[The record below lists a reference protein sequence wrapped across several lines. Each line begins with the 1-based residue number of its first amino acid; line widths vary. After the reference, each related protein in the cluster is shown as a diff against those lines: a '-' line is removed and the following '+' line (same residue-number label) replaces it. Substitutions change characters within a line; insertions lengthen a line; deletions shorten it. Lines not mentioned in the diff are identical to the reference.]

1 MNLTGD
7 VGMVSKWSYD
17 APTISWALQKGMY
30 FFIKLQHMIL
40 KTLSNQYEKT
50 HLLKEYEKQNVLCSD
65 TSGCGFKTNIL
76 LLPLRCYCFGTIV
89 SLQLS

>member
-40 KTLSNQYEKT
+40 KTLSN
-50 HLLKEYEKQNVLCSD
+50 
-65 TSGCGFKTNIL
+65 
-76 LLPLRCYCFGTIV
+76 
-89 SLQLS
+89 